1 MCWWCL
7 LVRTC
12 RCLVLL
18 CVCFAATTTSAW
30 TQESGWRAFER
41 GDFSAASEWAEQALT
56 ENPNDQDALH
66 LRIVTSYLS
75 GQFDRI
81 FAAYGRLDVD
91 YVGRDRALDELVLN
105 AYWHL
110 GLYAE
115 AASFART
122 ADVSDIQQMW
132 SDQLVDS
139 PLAVDVEGT
148 TVVPFA
154 ANNFLGDL
162 MPAIAVELNG
172 VALLAHLDT
181 GGSFIT
187 MAPGRARELGIE
199 TDDAGTGVANNQ
211 PTGLRRGLADTL
223 SFGSASLTNVPVTTV
238 ESLTGQLESLVILGT
253 RILSN
258 FLVTWDNEQDRLI
271 LTDRSDEVARARH
284 LSEYT
289 SSSVGIDFYLHGDHY
304 IWVHGNVADRHVLMF
319 FDTGLV
325 TLDSSGEQPAGGIPA
340 EVLEAWDLG
349 SSDGFTAGVSVSL
362 ASMTRDVSSFA
373 VFPDRRNLPRLG
385 DVGPDVLLSHGY
397 LKHYVWTLDFDDYRL
412 YLEPVSPQ

>member
-1 MCWWCL
+1 MV
-7 LVRTC
+7 VR
-12 RCLVLL
+12 V
-18 CVCFAATTTSAW
+18 TS
-30 TQESGWRAFER
+30 
-41 GDFSAASEWAEQALT
+41 WAEQALT

-75 GQFDRI
+75 GQFGRI

-110 GLYAE
+110 ERYTE

-154 ANNFLGDL
+154 VNNFLGDL

-187 MAPGRARELGIE
+187 MAPGRAQELGIE

-258 FLVTWDNEQDRLI
+258 FLVTWDNEQNRLI
-271 LTDRSDEVARARH
+271 LTDRESGVNDTRREFVCGVSR
-284 LSEYT
+284 SE
-289 SSSVGIDFYLHGDHY
+289 
-304 IWVHGNVADRHVLMF
+304 
-319 FDTGLV
+319 
-325 TLDSSGEQPAGGIPA
+325 E
-340 EVLEAWDLG
+340 
-349 SSDGFTAGVSVSL
+349 FTASRGCWSG
-362 ASMTRDVSSFA
+362 RA
-373 VFPDRRNLPRLG
+373 V
-385 DVGPDVLLSHGY
+385 VAWLLE
-397 LKHYVWTLDFDDYRL
+397 TLRVDT
-412 YLEPVSPQ
+412 